1 MKMIKTQDNGFFI
14 NDDNIPIGDIID
26 LIIWDIILEVMED
39 NLREF
44 NLMHNRVAYTIALLM
59 LCAVN
64 SIVHFLMA
72 WGLYNL
78 ARI

>member
-26 LIIWDIILEVMED
+26 LIIGDIILEVMED
-39 NLREF
+39 NLREI

-72 WGLYNL
+72 
-78 ARI
+78 

>member
-14 NDDNIPIGDIID
+14 NDDNIPIGDII
-26 LIIWDIILEVMED
+26 LEVMEV

-44 NLMHNRVAYTIALLM
+44 NLMHNRVAYTIALLT

>member
-26 LIIWDIILEVMED
+26 LIIGDIILEVMED

-72 WGLYNL
+72 
-78 ARI
+78 

>member
-14 NDDNIPIGDIID
+14 NDDNSPIGDIID

-72 WGLYNL
+72 
-78 ARI
+78 

>member
-1 MKMIKTQDNGFFI
+1 MGKNQIAVIGLTVLLMAISEAANLCEKKKTA
-14 NDDNIPIGDIID
+14 
-26 LIIWDIILEVMED
+26 LEVMED

-72 WGLYNL
+72 
-78 ARI
+78 